1 MKKNKDNIF
10 IGQYGRMKEQYLK
23 YHNPKKYRRMVK
35 EKELKPY
42 LLKIDK
48 IAEEMEEDL
57 ANNLAKRSGLT
68 EDIKNTDPQKWNG
81 LMNNFRMC
89 AREMVIKDI
98 IEE

>member
-1 MKKNKDNIF
+1 
-10 IGQYGRMKEQYLK
+10 
-23 YHNPKKYRRMVK
+23 MVK

-48 IAEEMEEDL
+48 IAAEMEEEL
-57 ANNLAKRSGLT
+57 ANSLAKGNGLT
-68 EDIKNTDPQKWNG
+68 EEMRNKDPDRWIG

>member
-1 MKKNKDNIF
+1 MEKNKDDFI
-10 IGQYGRMKEQYLK
+10 IGQYGRMKELYLK
-23 YHNPKKYRRMVK
+23 YNNPKEYRRMVK

-48 IAEEMEEDL
+48 IAAEMEEDL
-57 ANNLAKRSGLT
+57 AQSLAKGNGLT
-68 EDIKNTDPQKWNG
+68 DEIKNVDPDRWIG

>member
-1 MKKNKDNIF
+1 MEKNKDNIV

-23 YHNPKKYRRMVK
+23 YNNPNEYRRMVK

-42 LLKIDK
+42 LHKIDM
-48 IAEEMEEDL
+48 IAAEMEEDL
-57 ANNLAKRSGLT
+57 AQSLAKGNGLT
-68 EDIKNTDPQKWNG
+68 EEMRNTDPQTWIG

>member
-1 MKKNKDNIF
+1 MKKTKDNIV
-10 IGQYGRMKEQYLK
+10 IGQYGRMKEKFLK
-23 YHNPKKYRRMVK
+23 YNNSKEYRRMVK

-48 IAEEMEEDL
+48 IAAEMEEE
-57 ANNLAKRSGLT
+57 LAKKLAIGSELT
-68 EDIKNTDPQKWNG
+68 EEMKNTDPYRWIG

-89 AREMVIKDI
+89 AREFIIKDI

>member
-1 MKKNKDNIF
+1 MEKTKDNIV
-10 IGQYGRMKEQYLK
+10 IGQYGRMKEQFIK
-23 YHNPKKYRRMVK
+23 YNNPKEYRRMVK

-42 LLKIDK
+42 LLKIDR
-48 IAEEMEEDL
+48 IAAEMEEDL
-57 ANNLAKRSGLT
+57 AQSLAKGNGLT
-68 EDIKNTDPQKWNG
+68 EEMKNTDPDRWIG